1 MIDPQEFSRLQEQ
14 LPEENKP
21 SNRLRETFSILFKSS
36 GLIMWFIIFILAML
50 ELKRYYNIDIVP
62 GYNSSLDDAYGA
74 MRGGLSELF
83 D

>member
-14 LPEENKP
+14 LPEESKP
-21 SNRLRETFSILFKSS
+21 SSRLREIFSILFKSS
-36 GLIMWFIIFILAML
+36 GLIVWFVIFILALL